1 MLDSQHP
8 LPHLRAAHARSRTD
22 TRTRRAHRLI
32 TCIVCAALSSH
43 IARRAAAEDD
53 DAAVI
58 AAARALA
65 VEGFKLA
72 QNDQCAE
79 AIDKLERAEKLHHGA
94 MVSARLA
101 ECYIKQGRL
110 VEGVERLRNVLREP
124 LPANPSDALQQTYAN
139 SKTLLEATR
148 PKLATLTVFVD
159 VAPGAEPT
167 VTIDDHPIPNALLG
181 ARRPSDPGDHLIQ
194 ATAPGY
200 LASSRHVILGPGEEV
215 SAALA
220 LVIDPAASRARTQAA
235 AVSGSAPGDAPAS
248 TPAPAASAQQ
258 PSSAQPN
265 LLPAYITW
273 GASAV
278 ALGVGI
284 GFGVAALNNRSA
296 LNEMCPSKTCTSQQ
310 SDLLHT
316 AHVNATIST
325 IGYVTALA
333 GAALGSVLYFTAGRG
348 DDAGRAALH
357 VGPMGADLSLKF

>member
-1 MLDSQHP
+1 MLDWQYP
-8 LPHLRAAHARSRTD
+8 LPHWRAA
-22 TRTRRAHRLI
+22 RAQRVI
-32 TCIVCAALSSH
+32 SFIACAALISH
-43 IARRAAAEDD
+43 VARAAAAQDD

-124 LPANPSDALQQTYAN
+124 LPANPSEALQQTYAN

-159 VAPGAEPT
+159 VAQGSEPT

-181 ARRPSDPGDHLIQ
+181 ARRPTDPGEHLIT
-194 ATAPGY
+194 AAAPGY
-200 LASSRHVILGPGEEV
+200 LTSSRHVVLAPGEEA
-215 SAALA
+215 STALA
-220 LVIDPAASRARTQAA
+220 LVIDASAPRVRTEPAAVGGTIANDT
-235 AVSGSAPGDAPAS
+235 SADK
-248 TPAPAASAQQ
+248 PAPDASAQQ
-258 PSSAQPN
+258 PAGAQRN
-265 LLPAYITW
+265 LLPAYIAW
-273 GASAV
+273 GAGAA

-296 LNEMCPSKTCTSQQ
+296 LNEMCPNKSCSSQQ

-333 GAALGSVLYFTAGRG
+333 GAALGSVLFFTVGRE
-348 DDAGRAALH
+348 DDAGQSRAALH
-357 VGPMGADLSLKF
+357 VGPTGADLALKF

>member
-1 MLDSQHP
+1 MLDRQY
-8 LPHLRAAHARSRTD
+8 PHLHWRAACARRTQ
-22 TRTRRAHRLI
+22 RMRMIGFIA
-32 TCIVCAALSSH
+32 CAALSSQL
-43 IARRAAAEDD
+43 ARGAAAQDD

-124 LPANPSDALQQTYAN
+124 LPPNPSEALQQTYAN

-159 VAPGAEPT
+159 VAQGTEPT
-167 VTIDDHPIPNALLG
+167 VTIDEHPIPNALLG
-181 ARRPSDPGDHLIQ
+181 ARRPTDPGDHLIT
-194 ATAPGY
+194 AAAPGY
-200 LASSRHVILGPGEEV
+200 ITSSRHVVLAPGEEA
-215 SAALA
+215 STALA
-220 LVIDPAASRARTQAA
+220 LVIDASAPRVRNDAAAAS
-235 AVSGSAPGDAPAS
+235 GSVAS
-248 TPAPAASAQQ
+248 DTTASKPAPAASAQQ
-258 PSSAQPN
+258 PASARRN
-265 LLPAYITW
+265 LVPAYIAW
-273 GASAV
+273 GASAA

-296 LNEMCPSKTCTSQQ
+296 LNEMCPSKSCSSQQ
-310 SDLLHT
+310 SELLHT

-333 GAALGSVLYFTAGRG
+333 GAALGSVLFFTVGREDESG
-348 DDAGRAALH
+348 QSRAALH
-357 VGPMGADLSLKF
+357 VGPTGADLALTF